1 VVVRRTRRVSPS
13 SNSIIKVVSEA
24 WTVTVWWAWARPRET
39 RWPATKTTPGGGDAP
54 LPAVVDHLEQARAD
68 VLAFTAFQ
76 K

>member
-1 VVVRRTRRVSPS
+1 VDGDGLVGVGSTQGDSL
-13 SNSIIKVVSEA
+13 
-24 WTVTVWWAWARPRET
+24 ARDQND
-39 RWPATKTTPGGGDAP
+39 AGGGDAP